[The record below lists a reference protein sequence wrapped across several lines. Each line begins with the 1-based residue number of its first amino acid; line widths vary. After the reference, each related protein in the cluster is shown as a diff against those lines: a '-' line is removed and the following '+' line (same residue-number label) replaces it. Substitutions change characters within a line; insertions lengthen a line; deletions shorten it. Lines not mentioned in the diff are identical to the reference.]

1 MISNNLY
8 VIAAI
13 CGNFWQESQVN
24 PGAWEGWTVGNPGYG
39 LGQWTDNPP
48 VVMRRTALFDWM
60 DANNYAHDSGP
71 GQLAFLIHED
81 LWIPS
86 LFQQSAYNTMTEFL
100 QSTSTDMQAL
110 VREWMY
116 HWEGIDDGS
125 FNTRW
130 AAALDFLNFYTDN
143 SGSAYREPWYSGNY
157 QISFNQACWNAM
169 HIFDFFLEEEPP
181 GPEPP
186 EPPEPPTDDELVAL
200 LNLAR
205 KKKMKGGIFITW

>member
-8 VIAAI
+8 AIAAI

-48 VVMRRTALFDWM
+48 VVMRRTALFDWL

-71 GQLAFLIHED
+71 GQLAFLVHED

-86 LFQQSAYNTMTEFL
+86 LIQPSAYNTLSDFFA
-100 QSTSTDMQAL
+100 STSTNLSDL
-110 VREWMY
+110 VYEWMY
-116 HWEGIDDGS
+116 HWEGINDGS
-125 FNTRW
+125 YQNRYTFASVALNAFQSDSGVRQPWTSGNFMISTQQ
-130 AAALDFLNFYTDN
+130 ALDN
-143 SGSAYREPWYSGNY
+143 S
-157 QISFNQACWNAM
+157 M
-169 HIFDFFLEEEPP
+169 HIKDFFLGEEP

-205 KKKMKGGIFITW
+205 KKKMKGGIFIIW

>member
-48 VVMRRTALFDWM
+48 VVMRRTALFDWL
-60 DANNYAHDSGP
+60 DANNYAHYSGP
-71 GQLAFLIHED
+71 GQLAFLVHEA

-86 LFQQSAYNTMTEFL
+86 LIQPSAYNTLSDFFA
-100 QSTSTDMQAL
+100 STSTNLSDL
-110 VREWMY
+110 VYEWMY
-116 HWEGIDDGS
+116 HWEGINDGS
-125 FNTRW
+125 YQNRYTFASVALNAFQGDSGTRQPW
-130 AAALDFLNFYTDN
+130 TSGNFMITTQQALDN
-143 SGSAYREPWYSGNY
+143 S
-157 QISFNQACWNAM
+157 M
-169 HIFDFFLEEEPP
+169 HIKDFFLGEEP

-186 EPPEPPTDDELVAL
+186 EPPEPPTEDELVAL

-205 KKKMKGGIFITW
+205 KKKMKGGIFIIW

>member
-48 VVMRRTALFDWM
+48 VVMRRTALFDWL

-71 GQLAFLIHED
+71 GQLAFLVHED

-86 LFQQSAYNTMTEFL
+86 LIQPSAYNTLSDFFA
-100 QSTSTDMQAL
+100 STSTNLSDL
-110 VREWMY
+110 VYEWMY
-116 HWEGIDDGS
+116 HWEGINDGS
-125 FNTRW
+125 YQNRYTF
-130 AAALDFLNFYTDN
+130 ASIALNAFQSD
-143 SGSAYREPWYSGNY
+143 SGGRQPWTSGNY
-157 QISFNQACWNAM
+157 MISTQQALDNSM
-169 HIFDFFLEEEPP
+169 HIKDFFLGEEP